1 MSAAPKPLLHA
12 DCTEISCFFCF
23 FLMIRRPPRSTLF
36 PYTTLFR
43 NTLLGNRGARFDSSE
58 SLATGTSVFKASR
71 AVLLGGDGSF
81 LAARFRHK
89 TVPKIFP
96 DGAVF
101 FQVDQDP
108 DLAALLIG
116 DELNS
121 GHEFSALQVVSIEQ

>member
-1 MSAAPKPLLHA
+1 M
-12 DCTEISCFFCF
+12 FQ
-23 FLMIRRPPRSTLF
+23 
-36 PYTTLFR
+36 
-43 NTLLGNRGARFDSSE
+43 
-58 SLATGTSVFKASR
+58 ASR
-71 AVLLGGDGSF
+71 AVLLVGDGSF
-81 LAARFRHK
+81 LAARFRYK
-89 TVPKIFP
+89 TAPKIFP